1 MDVSALLRRLA
12 FCTALLLVAKIAT
25 FGHATIVPL
34 GLTISKPGVQPGYVI
49 FGAPDG
55 HAYAIDV
62 KGNVAKKWS
71 SPEPNSELEYARP
84 LANGNLLAQV
94 RLAKSQSGAAGAD
107 SVIEVTQDGHVVWKY
122 SDSARLLHHDM
133 ERMSN
138 GNTLLVCS
146 KDLDAPQIS
155 GKLVADDCLIEVD
168 PSGKIVWEWQTAD
181 HIDDLELPPAHERG
195 EPHP

>member
-84 LANGNLLAQV
+84 LANGNLPACSSSILWTS
-94 RLAKSQSGAAGAD
+94 RS
-107 SVIEVTQDGHVVWKY
+107 H
-122 SDSARLLHHDM
+122 
-133 ERMSN
+133 
-138 GNTLLVCS
+138 GNTRRKTAIGRFGPSSVTTS
-146 KDLDAPQIS
+146 A
-155 GKLVADDCLIEVD
+155 E
-168 PSGKIVWEWQTAD
+168 PSGSPTEILLSVKARTDVFS
-181 HIDDLELPPAHERG
+181 R
-195 EPHP
+195 